1 MDLQN
6 EQEHEGAS
14 FEAYF
19 RDPASAADSPLAWAV
34 SQRSAV
40 LDALRGLFSGPPAVV
55 QLRVWCFMELVSV
68 PHGRI
73 TREDLNQL
81 FHLLLPQA
89 LDNVLK
95 RFRDVGL
102 LVWDATSQDYS
113 LSILARQVHG
123 LLAPLTQ
130 ATGDDDDLAPLLAQV
145 AGAQALGLAD
155 PSQLRHLHA
164 QLARLHDD
172 FAEAITS
179 GSEAR
184 LRQAQPRFER
194 ALSLVDKAGHALTAL
209 IRTETDDPRL
219 EKEARALGY
228 AQARLLSMASQFT
241 RAMQQADRQRVTL
254 GSAGVTSSDVRM
266 WLQSQHALH
275 ALLADA
281 LSTGVALVFIS
292 QHDLLDVAEGEFER
306 DRPDPQRTTGL
317 PPPNEASSGQLE
329 VPSMPPELGGLIAQ
343 LAQWSSE
350 QATSAKTE
358 MPLDEIVL
366 GGRFAQAAY
375 RMQLLPLLG
384 DVQAQTLKGQ
394 TGELARSGWH
404 AVLST
409 SVKLQDDSHVLAMSD
424 GHLVLAEVADPIAG
438 AQRKPEPQ
446 DDHEHP

>member
-73 TREDLNQL
+73 SREDLNQL

-266 WLQSQHALH
+266 WLQSQDALH

-281 LSTGVALVFIS
+281 LSTGVAPVFIS

-306 DRPDPQRTTGL
+306 DRPDPQRTTDDGF
-317 PPPNEASSGQLE
+317 AS
-329 VPSMPPELGGLIAQ
+329 AQ
-343 LAQWSSE
+343 
-350 QATSAKTE
+350 
-358 MPLDEIVL
+358 
-366 GGRFAQAAY
+366 
-375 RMQLLPLLG
+375 
-384 DVQAQTLKGQ
+384 
-394 TGELARSGWH
+394 
-404 AVLST
+404 
-409 SVKLQDDSHVLAMSD
+409 
-424 GHLVLAEVADPIAG
+424 
-438 AQRKPEPQ
+438 
-446 DDHEHP
+446 

>member
-73 TREDLNQL
+73 SREDLNQL

-145 AGAQALGLAD
+145 AGAQALVW
-155 PSQLRHLHA
+155 Q
-164 QLARLHDD
+164 
-172 FAEAITS
+172 
-179 GSEAR
+179 
-184 LRQAQPRFER
+184 
-194 ALSLVDKAGHALTAL
+194 
-209 IRTETDDPRL
+209 
-219 EKEARALGY
+219 
-228 AQARLLSMASQFT
+228 T
-241 RAMQQADRQRVTL
+241 RASYGTCTRSWLGCTTTSPRQSPVVPKR
-254 GSAGVTSSDVRM
+254 GYVRH
-266 WLQSQHALH
+266 S
-275 ALLADA
+275 
-281 LSTGVALVFIS
+281 
-292 QHDLLDVAEGEFER
+292 R
-306 DRPDPQRTTGL
+306 
-317 PPPNEASSGQLE
+317 ASSERCL
-329 VPSMPPELGGLIAQ
+329 
-343 LAQWSSE
+343 WS
-350 QATSAKTE
+350 TRPVT
-358 MPLDEIVL
+358 
-366 GGRFAQAAY
+366 R
-375 RMQLLPLLG
+375 
-384 DVQAQTLKGQ
+384 
-394 TGELARSGWH
+394 
-404 AVLST
+404 
-409 SVKLQDDSHVLAMSD
+409 
-424 GHLVLAEVADPIAG
+424 
-438 AQRKPEPQ
+438 
-446 DDHEHP
+446 

>member
-1 MDLQN
+1 MDPQN
-6 EQEHEGAS
+6 EQEHEGGS
-14 FEAYF
+14 FESYF
-19 RDPASAADSPLAWAV
+19 RDPSSASDSPLAWAV
-34 SQRSAV
+34 GQRLNV

-55 QLRVWCFMELVSV
+55 QLRVWCFVELASV

-81 FHLLLPQA
+81 FHALLPQA

-95 RFRDVGL
+95 RFRDAGL
-102 LVWDATSQDYS
+102 LVWDATSQDYA
-113 LSILARQVHG
+113 LSTLARQVHG

-130 ATGDDDDLAPLLAQV
+130 ASGDDDDLAPLLAQV
-145 AGAQALGLAD
+145 AGAHALGLAD

-172 FAEAITS
+172 FADAITS

-194 ALSLVDKAGHALTAL
+194 ALQLVDKAGHALTAL
-209 IRTETDDPRL
+209 IRTETEDPRL

-254 GSAGVTSSDVRM
+254 GSTGVTSSDVRQ
-266 WLQSQHALH
+266 WLQDHDALH
-275 ALLADA
+275 TLLAEA
-281 LSTGVALVFIS
+281 LSTGVAPVFIS

-306 DRPDPQRTTGL
+306 DRPDPQRSTGL
-317 PPPNEASSGQLE
+317 PPPSQAGSGQLE
-329 VPSMPPELGGLIAQ
+329 VPRMPPELEDLICLLAEWRGGA
-343 LAQWSSE
+343 
-350 QATSAKTE
+350 QATPPE
-358 MPLDEIVL
+358 PRPLGAAVL

-384 DVQAQTLKGQ
+384 DAQAQTLKGQ
-394 TGELARSGWH
+394 TGELARSGWQ
-404 AVLST
+404 AVLGT
-409 SVKLQDDSHVLAMSD
+409 TVTPQDDPHVLAMSE
-424 GHLVLAEVADPIAG
+424 GHLAARSATQETH
-438 AQRKPEPQ
+438 
-446 DDHEHP
+446 DHEHP